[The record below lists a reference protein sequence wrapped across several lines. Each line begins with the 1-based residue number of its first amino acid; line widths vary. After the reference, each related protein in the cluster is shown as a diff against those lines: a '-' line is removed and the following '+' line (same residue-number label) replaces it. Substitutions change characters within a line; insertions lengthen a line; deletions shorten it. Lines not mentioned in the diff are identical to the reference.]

1 MTRSEEY
8 WLVIGWPIGFKD
20 LGRNSVDRRIDF
32 DVEQSKVTNLL
43 LILYFLDYYVTMTS
57 SRRIKSY
64 ASQKDIKLSMAL
76 NNHS

>member
-43 LILYFLDYYVTMTS
+43 LILYFLDYCVAMTS
-57 SRRIKSY
+57 FCLDDVIELCY
-64 ASQKDIKLSMAL
+64 DDVITT
-76 NNHS
+76 

>member
-8 WLVIGWPIGFKD
+8 WLVISWPIRFKD

-43 LILYFLDYYVTMTS
+43 LILYFLDYYVTMT
-57 SRRIKSY
+57 
-64 ASQKDIKLSMAL
+64 
-76 NNHS
+76 

>member
-8 WLVIGWPIGFKD
+8 WLVIGWPIRFKD

-57 SRRIKSY
+57 SLAR
-64 ASQKDIKLSMAL
+64 
-76 NNHS
+76 

>member
-8 WLVIGWPIGFKD
+8 WLVIGWPIRFKD
-20 LGRNSVDRRIDF
+20 PGRNSVDRRIDF

-57 SRRIKSY
+57 SL
-64 ASQKDIKLSMAL
+64 AG
-76 NNHS
+76 

>member
-20 LGRNSVDRRIDF
+20 LGRNSVDQRIDF

-57 SRRIKSY
+57 SLAR
-64 ASQKDIKLSMAL
+64 
-76 NNHS
+76 